1 MGLRGMT
8 STQRSFDLA
17 GLLAAV
23 EDASPA
29 DAVAAAAAHLEEALN
44 ARHVTFAV
52 ADAAGQQLRDLFDDR
67 TYLVDTTAPG
77 VAWRA
82 QRLLVDRSG
91 VAWVPVTV
99 RGDALGV
106 LGVELADS
114 TLLADEA
121 DEAGDNGV
129 RALLAAV
136 AHALGYVIVA
146 NQRHT
151 DRFEVARRSEPFALS
166 MEIQSRLL
174 PAAFVCEGGSF
185 TLAGWLEPS
194 STAGGDTFDYI
205 ASTDRL
211 TVTLTDA
218 VGHDVAASL
227 LATLAVNAVRNA
239 RRSGA
244 DLLGQSRAAHE
255 ALNRHAKPEDY
266 ATGLLLDAPLRARPP
281 GHLDGHPAGPVTVSL
296 VDAGHPAPR
305 LVRDG
310 EVTKLDVVPDT
321 PFGVEPSSGYEIQ
334 QIELRPGDRLVL
346 LTDGM
351 FERSAAAL
359 DLDGLLV
366 ATAKQHPRNAVQD
379 ISIAFREHVGAMPED
394 DATMLL
400 LDWHGGTTRRTT
412 EAGADV

>member
-1 MGLRGMT
+1 MS
-8 STQRSFDLA
+8 STQRFFDLA
-17 GLLAAV
+17 DLLSAV
-23 EDASPA
+23 EDSSPA
-29 DAVAAAAAHLEEALN
+29 DAVAAAAAHLQEALQ
-44 ARHVTFAV
+44 ARHVTFAI
-52 ADAAGQQLRDLFDDR
+52 ADAAGRALLDLFDDR
-67 TYLVDTTAPG
+67 TYSVDDTAPG
-77 VAWRA
+77 VAWRS
-82 QRLLVDRSG
+82 QRLQVDGSG

-106 LGVELADS
+106 LGVELDDPG
-114 TLLADEA
+114 LLED
-121 DEAGDNGV
+121 AGENGV
-129 RALLAAV
+129 RAVLGAV

-151 DRFEVARRSEPFALS
+151 DRFEVARRSQPFNLS

-194 STAGGDTFDYI
+194 ATAGGDTFDYI
-205 ASTDRL
+205 ASQDRL

-218 VGHDVAASL
+218 VGHDVAAAL

-239 RRSGA
+239 RRGGG
-244 DLLGQSRAAHE
+244 DLLAQARAAHD
-255 ALNRHAKPEDY
+255 ALNRHAEAEHY
-266 ATGLLLDAPLRARPP
+266 ATGLLLDMPLHAHRPV
-281 GHLDGHPAGPVTVSL
+281 GHEGRPEGPVTVSL
-296 VDAGHPAPR
+296 VNAGHAAPR

-310 EVTKLDVVPDT
+310 SVTKLVMAPDT

-334 QIELRPGDRLVL
+334 QVELRPGDRLVL

-351 FERSAAAL
+351 FERSAAGL

-366 ATAKQHPRNAVQD
+366 TTAKEHPRNAVQEVGN
-379 ISIAFREHVGAMPED
+379 ALREHVGGIPED
-394 DATMLL
+394 DATMLV
-400 LDWHGGTTRRTT
+400 LDWHGGTTRRIT

>member
-1 MGLRGMT
+1 MS
-8 STQRSFDLA
+8 STQRFFDLA
-17 GLLAAV
+17 DLLSAV
-23 EDASPA
+23 EDSSPA
-29 DAVAAAAAHLEEALN
+29 DAVAAAAAHLQEALQ
-44 ARHVTFAV
+44 ARHVTFAI
-52 ADAAGQQLRDLFDDR
+52 ADAAGRALLDLFDDR
-67 TYLVDTTAPG
+67 AYSVDDTTPG
-77 VAWRA
+77 VAWRS
-82 QRLLVDRSG
+82 QRLQVDDSG

-106 LGVELADS
+106 LGVELDDPG
-114 TLLADEA
+114 LLED
-121 DEAGDNGV
+121 AGESGV
-129 RALLAAV
+129 RAVLGAV

-146 NQRHT
+146 SQRHT
-151 DRFEVARRSEPFALS
+151 DRFEVARRSQPFNLS

-194 STAGGDTFDYI
+194 ATAGGDTFDYI
-205 ASTDRL
+205 ASHDRL

-218 VGHDVAASL
+218 VGHDVAAAL

-239 RRSGA
+239 RRGGG
-244 DLLGQSRAAHE
+244 DLLAQATAAHD
-255 ALNRHAKPEDY
+255 ALNRHAEAEHY
-266 ATGLLLDAPLRARPP
+266 ATGLLLDMPLRAHR
-281 GHLDGHPAGPVTVSL
+281 PAGRDSRPEDPVTVSL
-296 VDAGHPAPR
+296 VNAGHAAPR

-310 EVTKLDVVPDT
+310 SVTTLVVAPDT

-351 FERSAAAL
+351 FERSAAGL

-366 ATAKQHPRNAVQD
+366 TTAKEHPRNAVQEVGN
-379 ISIAFREHVGAMPED
+379 ALREHVGGTPED
-394 DATMLL
+394 DATMLV